1 MAPCQ
6 TTAPVGESLWIT
18 TLWGIPASL
27 LVNVIWK
34 GTPAGAVRS
43 VLSNAMPEAVSSRTV
58 PVAPPDAAGEAA
70 ALPEG
75 AALGA
80 PLGAP
85 LGAADGV
92 PEGAAEGDA
101 KASFQQFGTGVE
113 LKAGTKAGSRQPFSV
128 VVRPVVG
135 SPLWNCRVD
144 GARRKAISSW

>member
-6 TTAPVGESLWIT
+6 TTVPVGESLWIT

-85 LGAADGV
+85 LAAPLGAADG
-92 PEGAAEGDA
+92 AAEEAPLAAALG
-101 KASFQQFGTGVE
+101 GGVGANVHPGCAPE
-113 LKAGTKAGSRQPFSV
+113 HATRTVAT
-128 VVRPVVG
+128 RPM
-135 SPLWNCRVD
+135 R
-144 GARRKAISSW
+144 ATA